1 MRRVLIIGCGYL
13 GSHLAN
19 YYSQNGWRVKIAGKK
34 SMHKEHLY
42 PQVEFYEID
51 IRDLIQ
57 LQSIIE
63 KDDVVINAAGSI
75 NATNSFSDIKE
86 DINEYYIP
94 FVNLLN
100 ACAEKKI
107 NKFVFLSSAG
117 TVYGDVNSSAREEDS
132 LNPLNIYGL
141 QKVYFENLIKIKQN
155 ETNHLPYLIL
165 RISNPYGG
173 IQNPQ
178 KNQGIIPVLIHRA
191 LSKEDLVF
199 WGNVNSTRDFIF
211 IEDFLKATYLSV
223 DTLTDEII
231 NVASGVSTSI
241 KEVIEIVQEAVG
253 VDIKMIYKSSTNKI
267 LLNNHLDNSK
277 LIRLTGY
284 APTTTLKEGVSLMV
298 KDLLPP
304 NYLK

>member
-1 MRRVLIIGCGYL
+1 M
-13 GSHLAN
+13 
-19 YYSQNGWRVKIAGKK
+19 
-34 SMHKEHLY
+34 
-42 PQVEFYEID
+42 
-51 IRDLIQ
+51 
-57 LQSIIE
+57 
-63 KDDVVINAAGSI
+63 
-75 NATNSFSDIKE
+75 
-86 DINEYYIP
+86 
-94 FVNLLN
+94 
-100 ACAEKKI
+100 
-107 NKFVFLSSAG
+107 
-117 TVYGDVNSSAREEDS
+117 
-132 LNPLNIYGL
+132 
-141 QKVYFENLIKIKQN
+141 
-155 ETNHLPYLIL
+155 
-165 RISNPYGG
+165 
-173 IQNPQ
+173 
-178 KNQGIIPVLIHRA
+178 
-191 LSKEDLVF
+191 
-199 WGNVNSTRDFIF
+199 NSTRDFIF